1 MNYQRIHD
9 AIIDRAR
16 NRTLQGYRE
25 KHHVIPRC
33 LGGTNQNTNLVN
45 LTARE
50 HFIVHKLL
58 CEIYPNESKLF
69 FAYRMMAYMTRSKD
83 NIRDYYISSRE
94 FNRLRI
100 LAREQMIILAK
111 RRPHRPLS
119 RATLDKMA
127 ATRKQNGYRHSNETK
142 KKMSIAKLGQKYT
155 DTHRKN
161 LSLALTGNPNVTGKA
176 STPEKEMERR
186 RKIKE
191 SWILRKGGQHD

>member
-16 NRTLQGYRE
+16 NRTLQGYCE
-25 KHHVIPRC
+25 KHHIIPRC
-33 LGGTNQNTNLVN
+33 MNGTNFPDNLVF

-94 FNRLRI
+94 FNRIRI
-100 LAREQMIILAK
+100 LAREQMSILAK

-119 RATLDKMA
+119 RSTLDKMA

-155 DTHRKN
+155 ATHRKN

-176 STPEKEMERR
+176 ATPEKEMERR

-191 SWILRKGGQHD
+191 SWILRKGDQHD

>member
-9 AIIDRAR
+9 AIINRAR

-33 LGGTNQNTNLVN
+33 MNGTNFPDNLVF

>member
-16 NRTLQGYRE
+16 NRTLQGYCE
-25 KHHVIPRC
+25 KHHIIPRC
-33 LGGTNQNTNLVN
+33 MNGTNFPDNLVF

-94 FNRLRI
+94 FNRIRI
-100 LAREQMIILAK
+100 LAREQMSILAK

-119 RATLDKMA
+119 RSTLDKMA

-176 STPEKEMERR
+176 ATPEKEMERR

-191 SWILRKGGQHD
+191 SWILRKGDQHD